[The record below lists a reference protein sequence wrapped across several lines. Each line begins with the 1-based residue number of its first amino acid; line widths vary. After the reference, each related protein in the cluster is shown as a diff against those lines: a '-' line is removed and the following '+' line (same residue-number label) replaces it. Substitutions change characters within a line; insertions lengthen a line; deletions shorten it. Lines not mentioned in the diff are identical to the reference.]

1 MRWLLVSHDDNFISK
16 QCGELLEVAGQ
27 IVIYN
32 YHHGKSSIQQI
43 KDKINNQKPD
53 RIIVFINEKSSSIL
67 FNTINDHLLIPLYIA
82 QTTMNS
88 YSSISVLL
96 FTYATND
103 NNLSVIQNAT
113 DQLVNMYSHIVN
125 ANVLAPICDEDINE
139 TYFQSLWA
147 TNSEEF
153 HRVTILSDVLPILL
167 ALVHDGKA

>member
-1 MRWLLVSHDDNFISK
+1 
-16 QCGELLEVAGQ
+16 
-27 IVIYN
+27 
-32 YHHGKSSIQQI
+32 
-43 KDKINNQKPD
+43 
-53 RIIVFINEKSSSIL
+53 
-67 FNTINDHLLIPLYIA
+67 
-82 QTTMNS
+82 MNS

-167 ALVHDGKA
+167 ALVHDGKANGQVDICNKGAISLKYFQKLNSNEIKQEDVIPQSIEVEYITDKFAEWSKQMISPETRQLYQA

>member
-82 QTTMNS
+82 
-88 YSSISVLL
+88 
-96 FTYATND
+96 
-103 NNLSVIQNAT
+103 
-113 DQLVNMYSHIVN
+113 
-125 ANVLAPICDEDINE
+125 
-139 TYFQSLWA
+139 
-147 TNSEEF
+147 
-153 HRVTILSDVLPILL
+153 
-167 ALVHDGKA
+167 